1 MTDYIVHVIDDDAAV
16 RRSLQLLILSAGF
29 LVETYA
35 SAAEYQVRDPVDRQ
49 GCILLDV
56 QMPNVDGLTFLERQA
71 ALQTSLPV
79 VIMTGQSDIESAVKA
94 MKLGAVEFLQK
105 PFTEDA
111 LFAAIAATRERP
123 MQRLANSE
131 MAEAPAQIAAL
142 SPRERD
148 VLTALAAGHPQKRIA
163 YDLGISVRTV
173 EVHRARMMRRLGVRS
188 LAEAVTLLVLA
199 RHRGEE

>member
-16 RRSLQLLILSAGF
+16 RRSLRLLCLSAGF
-29 LVETYA
+29 RVETYA
-35 SAAEYQVRDPVDRQ
+35 SAAEYLARDPADRQ
-49 GCILLDV
+49 GFILLDV
-56 QMPNVDGLTFLERQA
+56 QMPNVDGLTFLKRQA
-71 ALQTSLPV
+71 ALQTPLPV

-131 MAEAPAQIAAL
+131 MADASVQIAAL
-142 SPRERD
+142 SPRE
-148 VLTALAAGHPQKRIA
+148 
-163 YDLGISVRTV
+163 
-173 EVHRARMMRRLGVRS
+173 RARMMRRLGVRS